1 MCIRDRAK
9 GLADNGLRIVSGGT
23 DNHLML
29 VDMRPIGMTGK
40 EAEHILDEA
49 GITCNKNGIPFDPE
63 KPFVTSGIRLGS
75 AACTTRGFVEEDFA
89 KVADAI
95 AMCLTKDEE
104 KFNQAVKIV
113 KELTAS
119 HPLYA

>member
-1 MCIRDRAK
+1 MCIRD
-9 GLADNGLRIVSGGT
+9 SGGT